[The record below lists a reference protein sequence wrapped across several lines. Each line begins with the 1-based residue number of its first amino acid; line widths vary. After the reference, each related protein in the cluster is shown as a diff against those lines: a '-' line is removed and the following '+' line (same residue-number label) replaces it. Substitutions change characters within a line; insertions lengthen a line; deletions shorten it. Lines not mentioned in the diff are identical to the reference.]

1 MPTLHLI
8 GGPNGAGK
16 STNSIFLPR
25 YKKIARFD
33 PDEFIV
39 ELISQGIEDE
49 QDQIYSI
56 KLKVEELL
64 ENRESFSFES
74 NLHKSD
80 NYSIVKLA
88 KQHRYKTELTF
99 ISLDEVSNLYDR
111 VEERAA
117 LGKHNIPKAT
127 ILKRY
132 QDGLSLLPSY
142 INHFDKVRLV
152 DSTELKL
159 ANPIVISKYKPFFR
173 PSYSIPKWCDIVIDS
188 YFSQS

>member
-25 YKKIARFD
+25 HKKITRFD

-39 ELISQGIEDE
+39 QLISQGLEDE
-49 QDQIYSI
+49 QNQLYSI

-74 NLHKSD
+74 NLHKTD

-99 ISLDEVSNLYDR
+99 ISLDDVNNLYDR

-117 LGKHNIPKAT
+117 LGKHDIPKQT

-132 QDGLSLLPSY
+132 QDGLKLLPSF

-152 DSTELKL
+152 DASDLKL
-159 ANPIVISKYKPFFR
+159 ADPIVISRYKPFIR
-173 PSYSIPKWCDIVIDS
+173 PSYSIPKWCDTVIES
-188 YFSQS
+188 YFSEP